1 MVQPNLYQ
9 CSAISFMTKLP
20 KELDLHKSVDFD
32 KQFEDSFV
40 SPINFICG
48 KIGWVVDSNYGTGG
62 SLEDFFS

>member
-1 MVQPNLYQ
+1 
-9 CSAISFMTKLP
+9 MTKIT
-20 KELDLHKSVDFD
+20 KEIDLHKRVEFD